1 MFKMINTWI
10 KRAIQKIKGK
20 PKEEY
25 DIYSAPNGPTF
36 YVPKGTT
43 PPGVNDNVWV
53 KLPEEE
59 PPIKINGT
67 PVRPIPVRPNPP
79 PKPEVKADTD
89 GDVVS
94 INSVDNMLMPL
105 GLDEDELKL
114 TKEEIKEVD
123 NKIDNW
129 YDKKS
134 ANETLK
140 DVAHKINKDKC
151 HDELIKCVDEFKEK
165 QKNLKRDKDI
175 SPIYD
180 NTLPDADI
188 PDDIVF
194 NIVKGNNF
202 KPKEEKRT
210 KPRRRRRSNKKKS
223 GEKK

>member
-1 MFKMINTWI
+1 MFNMINTWI

-25 DIYSAPNGPTF
+25 DVYSVPNGPTF

-43 PPGVNDNVWV
+43 PPGVNDNVSWKIPEDAHI
-53 KLPEEE
+53 KL
-59 PPIKINGT
+59 NGV

-79 PKPEVKADTD
+79 PKADVD

-94 INSVDNMLMPL
+94 VHSVDNMLMPL

-123 NKIDNW
+123 SKIDYW

-140 DVAHKINKDKC
+140 EVALEINKNKC
-151 HDELIKCVDEFKEK
+151 PEELIKCVDEFKEK

-188 PDDIVF
+188 PDDMVF
-194 NIVKGNNF
+194 NIVKGVNS

-210 KPRRRRRSNKKKS
+210 KPKRRRRRPNNKKKS

>member
-25 DIYSAPNGPTF
+25 DTYSIPNGPTF
-36 YVPKGTT
+36 YVPKNTT
-43 PPGVNDNVWV
+43 PPGVNDNVSW
-53 KLPEEE
+53 KIPEDTH
-59 PPIKINGT
+59 INLNGT

-79 PKPEVKADTD
+79 PKADTD

-94 INSVDNMLMPL
+94 VHSVDNMLMPL

-123 NKIDNW
+123 TKIDNW

-140 DVAHKINKDKC
+140 EVA
-151 HDELIKCVDEFKEK
+151 EEFKQI
-165 QKNLKRDKDI
+165 QKNPKYHEDI
-175 SPIYD
+175 SPLLSGAAVSNKEI
-180 NTLPDADI
+180 I
-188 PDDIVF
+188 DDIANAIREVT
-194 NIVKGNNF
+194 KPNNDTK
-202 KPKEEKRT
+202 KPAQKKRRKRT
-210 KPRRRRRSNKKKS
+210 NSKKKS

>member
-20 PKEEY
+20 PKDEY

-43 PPGVNDNVWV
+43 PPGVNDNVWI
-53 KLPEEE
+53 KPPEEE

-89 GDVVS
+89 GDDTVY
-94 INSVDNMLMPL
+94 SVDNMLMPL